1 MLRIAILDT
10 GINPSHRQVGPV
22 AGGVRVSWQD
32 GHVRLMGSGL
42 ADWTDEIG
50 HGTAV
55 AATVCDGLPPDA
67 FTLLSVRV
75 FGRRMDA
82 PPQSLAAGIR
92 WAAEQG
98 ARIVN
103 LSAGVPVGSDPEGE
117 AILRDA
123 WTEAGNAGLTLIAPR
138 TSQDKLLIPGALAT
152 TPGAFGV
159 EADAG
164 LDYGQLVRR
173 GAALVASPWARP
185 LPPLPRE
192 KNFSGVSF
200 AVAAVTNQA
209 ARLLLRDRARA
220 ESGLREALF
229 QIADHR
235 TRPGSLWIKWRE
247 RRGG

>member
-22 AGGVRVSWQD
+22 AGGVRISWHE
-32 GHVRLMGSGL
+32 GRARLAGARL

-55 AATVCDGLPPDA
+55 AATVSDGLPSDA

-75 FGRRMDA
+75 FGRRTDA

-92 WAAEQG
+92 WAMDERAG
-98 ARIVN
+98 IVN
-103 LSAGVPVGSDPEGE
+103 LSAGIPAGSDPEGE
-117 AILRDA
+117 AVLREA
-123 WTEAGNAGLTLIAPR
+123 WTEAAKAGLTLVAPR
-138 TSQDKLLIPGALAT
+138 VSQDTLLIPGALAV
-152 TPGAFGV
+152 PGALGV
-159 EADAG
+159 EADSG
-164 LDYGQLVRR
+164 LDYGRLGRR
-173 GAALVASPWARP
+173 GAVLVASPWARP

-209 ARLLLRDRARA
+209 ARLLLRNTAQA

-229 QIADHR
+229 QIADH
-235 TRPGSLWIKWRE
+235 TTHPDLPGH
-247 RRGG
+247 